1 MAANL
6 NQAISSL
13 ETLTGQV
20 IRVDRTLGTIYM
32 LSDRHKVTYSNLN
45 PKITASV

>member
-1 MAANL
+1 MTANL

-13 ETLTGQV
+13 ATLTGQV
-20 IRVDRTLGTIYM
+20 IRVDRTFATIYI
-32 LSDRHKVTYSNLN
+32 LSDRHKVNSSNLN